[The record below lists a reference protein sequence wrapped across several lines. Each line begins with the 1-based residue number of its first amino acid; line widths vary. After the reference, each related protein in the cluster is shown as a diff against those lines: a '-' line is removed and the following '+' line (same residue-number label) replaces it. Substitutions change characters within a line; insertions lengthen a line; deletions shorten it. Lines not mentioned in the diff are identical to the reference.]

1 MKILITGSNGFIG
14 KNLSN
19 YLSCRNLDILTPKRE
34 ELDLLNKDLLNN
46 YFNKHNPQV
55 IFHLASKGIS
65 RLESNNGE
73 INNHNI
79 IMIKNI
85 VSSIKENCR
94 LIVAGSMA
102 EYGKSGILKETDIC
116 IPKTAY
122 AKSKLEITKFCLNKD
137 NENKD
142 IRICRIFGA
151 YGFGELNT
159 RLFPTLYKSFRY
171 KKIANLSDGNQER
184 DFIHVM
190 DVCHCLMR
198 ISELP
203 KDSCK
208 KILNIGTGVPLSIK
222 YVVKKYVESFGI
234 DFDLIKFNSNPRSP
248 GDANLLCADVV
259 NLSASIDYVPPQR
272 LKENQNIR
280 MLFQKKFYRSQ

>member
-19 YLSCRNLDILTPKRE
+19 YLSVKNLDILTPKRE
-34 ELDLLNKDLLNN
+34 ELDLLNKDLLNT
-46 YFNKHNPQV
+46 YLKKYNPQI
-55 IFHLASKGIS
+55 IFHLASEGIS
-65 RLESNNGE
+65 RFESNNLE
-73 INNHNI
+73 INKNNI

-85 VSSIKENCR
+85 VSLINENCK

-102 EYGKSGILKETDIC
+102 EYGKSGIFKETDIC
-116 IPKTAY
+116 IPKTSY

-137 NENKD
+137 NLNKD

-190 DVCHCLMR
+190 DVCNCLMR

-203 KDSCK
+203 RDSCR
-208 KILNIGTGVPLSIK
+208 KILNIGTGIPLSIK
-222 YVVKKYVESFGI
+222 YVVEKYVKSFGI
-234 DFDLIKFNSNPRSP
+234 DFDLIKFNSNSRSP
-248 GDANLLCADVV
+248 GDANLLCADVS
-259 NLSASIDYVPPQR
+259 NLYTSINYVPPQR
-272 LKENQNIR
+272 LKENENIK
-280 MLFQKKFYRSQ
+280 MLFEKNFIKIY